1 MAEPNKKSIIE
12 IRRNEIK
19 RLKEGIPS
27 KGKGVTIGKRVGL
40 RSFILHKPPKADRK
54 KLPLLVFFHGSGDYS
69 LLDDWVLKITSW
81 IDLADKKGFYVLYP
95 EAPGDIIDG
104 RRVKGTSNVWN
115 VDNPSDDIDFVY
127 HTIDDIIF
135 DFKIDP
141 NRIYAVGFSTGGSFL
156 TQAILELSDIF
167 SAAANVMGGL
177 ARHGYIGGVIDD
189 TIRRIPV
196 AMWAG
201 KDDNMTSF
209 VEAAKRFLED
219 NGWNVSFNKVSK
231 LSKHNWDKS
240 LEAVIWDWL
249 TENGIS
255 LDETGSP
262 KKSHNLKIRTQKEKK
277 AEKDE
282 KSDDDILL
290 DDDDSEDVEDLLK
303 ITGESE
309 EEEEEEKER
318 EEEEEK
324 PKKHHH
330 HHKH

>member
-1 MAEPNKKSIIE
+1 
-12 IRRNEIK
+12 
-19 RLKEGIPS
+19 
-27 KGKGVTIGKRVGL
+27 
-40 RSFILHKPPKADRK
+40 
-54 KLPLLVFFHGSGDYS
+54 
-69 LLDDWVLKITSW
+69 
-81 IDLADKKGFYVLYP
+81 
-95 EAPGDIIDG
+95 
-104 RRVKGTSNVWN
+104 
-115 VDNPSDDIDFVY
+115 
-127 HTIDDIIF
+127 
-135 DFKIDP
+135 
-141 NRIYAVGFSTGGSFL
+141 
-156 TQAILELSDIF
+156 
-167 SAAANVMGGL
+167 
-177 ARHGYIGGVIDD
+177 
-189 TIRRIPV
+189 
-196 AMWAG
+196 MWAG